1 MANLANKYRPRN
13 FEDIV
18 EQDLVVQIVNNLCES
33 DQLTNRNFL
42 FTGPAGTGKTTI
54 SRIIASELNE
64 GVGEVIEIDAASH
77 GSIDNVRSIVE
88 QAKKY
93 PVGSKYKVFIL
104 DECFPSNTWI
114 DTPAGSVQIKDIHP
128 GDRVYNLTG
137 EATVTRVFENTVKT
151 CNLISIRVGNRVIV
165 TTKDHLFFTDDGWVT
180 ASNLKEG
187 DLLYD
192 QTCMQSL
199 RNSVRSSVSERF
211 TYDLQQRVSEGS
223 HATEDDRKTYECV
236 SKNVSD
242 MWKRFLDTQEC
253 ECKNMFLGVWQS
265 LEEAESQYGTIIGA
279 TCKTLA
285 YIYLSRMWENT
296 RNSQQRSSDSV
307 FSEMCKPDNKSES
320 GSTCCSKYLPMVWKY
335 ICSELRGSTQED
347 MFSRMSICTDSESSC
362 RQTIS
367 QELSLHDCE
376 QSYEA
381 SRSCCKDD
389 INEIQKRYLTQS
401 ACVAWWERTLH
412 KAADSAPPSSGEF
425 VDIRVSRENGY
436 KSQQQSDEISYELQT
451 RPRLSRISDR
461 CRGGWCRPSY
471 EIASVVRREKSAVS
485 SKLRVDSVEI
495 YKRGYNDELFQGSF
509 SDTELSQDFVTM
521 YDLEVDGH
529 PSYYAN
535 GVLVHNC
542 HAFSNTSWQVFLKV
556 LEESPAMTV
565 MIFCTT
571 NPEKIPATILS
582 RVQTFKLSK
591 ISLEG
596 VSSRLKYV
604 LDSEIAEGQE
614 ITYDEEAV
622 NFVARLSNGGMRDA
636 LTTLDKALAYC
647 NEINMHNLETALNLP
662 NYDNYFKL
670 LQAYAKRDNSTTVAT
685 IDDVYNSGIN
695 FIQWF
700 EGFHSFVINVVKY
713 ILLGDINRTLV
724 PSHYED
730 RISKYSSAHLK
741 ICLDLSDNV
750 LKLIHELKSTQYLQE
765 VAITYLCRSRKG
777 DK

>member
-18 EQDLVVQIVNNLCES
+18 EQDLVVQIVKNLCDS

-42 FTGPAGTGKTTI
+42 FIGPAGTGKTTI

-77 GSIDNVRSIVE
+77 GSIDNVRNIVE

-104 DECFPSNTWI
+104 DECHS
-114 DTPAGSVQIKDIHP
+114 
-128 GDRVYNLTG
+128 
-137 EATVTRVFENTVKT
+137 
-151 CNLISIRVGNRVIV
+151 
-165 TTKDHLFFTDDGWVT
+165 
-180 ASNLKEG
+180 
-187 DLLYD
+187 
-192 QTCMQSL
+192 
-199 RNSVRSSVSERF
+199 
-211 TYDLQQRVSEGS
+211 
-223 HATEDDRKTYECV
+223 
-236 SKNVSD
+236 
-242 MWKRFLDTQEC
+242 
-253 ECKNMFLGVWQS
+253 
-265 LEEAESQYGTIIGA
+265 
-279 TCKTLA
+279 
-285 YIYLSRMWENT
+285 
-296 RNSQQRSSDSV
+296 
-307 FSEMCKPDNKSES
+307 
-320 GSTCCSKYLPMVWKY
+320 
-335 ICSELRGSTQED
+335 
-347 MFSRMSICTDSESSC
+347 
-362 RQTIS
+362 
-367 QELSLHDCE
+367 
-376 QSYEA
+376 
-381 SRSCCKDD
+381 
-389 INEIQKRYLTQS
+389 
-401 ACVAWWERTLH
+401 
-412 KAADSAPPSSGEF
+412 
-425 VDIRVSRENGY
+425 
-436 KSQQQSDEISYELQT
+436 
-451 RPRLSRISDR
+451 
-461 CRGGWCRPSY
+461 
-471 EIASVVRREKSAVS
+471 
-485 SKLRVDSVEI
+485 
-495 YKRGYNDELFQGSF
+495 
-509 SDTELSQDFVTM
+509 
-521 YDLEVDGH
+521 
-529 PSYYAN
+529 
-535 GVLVHNC
+535 
-542 HAFSNTSWQVFLKV
+542 FSNTSWQVFLKV

-636 LTTLDKALAYC
+636 LTTLDKALAYST
-647 NEINMHNLETALNLP
+647 EINMHNLEVALNLP

-670 LQAYAKRDNSTTVAT
+670 LQSYAKRDNSTTVAT

-741 ICLDLSDNV
+741 ICLDLSDTV
-750 LKLIHELKSTQYLQE
+750 LKLIHDLKSTQYLQE
-765 VAITYLCRSRKG
+765 VAITYLCRTKKG

>member
-18 EQDLVVQIVNNLCES
+18 EQDLVVQIVKNLCDS

-42 FTGPAGTGKTTI
+42 FIGPAGTGKAQPLYSKVLTTAGFKLMEDIQIGDEVFTGKGNIAKVSGIYPQGVRPIYEITLQDRTCIRVSDEHLNIVYRYNEDKKQREDFCLTTTELINLYNQSRFRLRIDIPKVDWRSEELPVDPYLLGALIGDGNLSNNFQFSNSEKDVIDKVDAILRRDWNKCLRKCPGDNVDYDIVDINHSSCKYVFSYKGNQYFSGRAIQEILYSEGYPKFDVATILRIADGTASNSLKHHPELNNAITYKIDDNYTSWQSTDTLKHALTELGVCCKSVDKRIPRSYLLASEQDRLQLLRGLFDTDGYTDKSGITTFTTCSGALSEDFAFLTRSLGIRDTVTSSPAKYVDAGDVIYTGSVSYDHHIKVSNSVQYCSSAKHTARRAIRQNEPMRNITDIRYVGEEPCQCIMLDHPDHTYISDGFIPTHNTTI

-77 GSIDNVRSIVE
+77 GSIDNVRNIVE

-104 DECFPSNTWI
+104 DECHS
-114 DTPAGSVQIKDIHP
+114 
-128 GDRVYNLTG
+128 
-137 EATVTRVFENTVKT
+137 
-151 CNLISIRVGNRVIV
+151 
-165 TTKDHLFFTDDGWVT
+165 
-180 ASNLKEG
+180 
-187 DLLYD
+187 
-192 QTCMQSL
+192 
-199 RNSVRSSVSERF
+199 
-211 TYDLQQRVSEGS
+211 
-223 HATEDDRKTYECV
+223 
-236 SKNVSD
+236 
-242 MWKRFLDTQEC
+242 
-253 ECKNMFLGVWQS
+253 
-265 LEEAESQYGTIIGA
+265 
-279 TCKTLA
+279 
-285 YIYLSRMWENT
+285 
-296 RNSQQRSSDSV
+296 
-307 FSEMCKPDNKSES
+307 
-320 GSTCCSKYLPMVWKY
+320 
-335 ICSELRGSTQED
+335 
-347 MFSRMSICTDSESSC
+347 
-362 RQTIS
+362 
-367 QELSLHDCE
+367 
-376 QSYEA
+376 
-381 SRSCCKDD
+381 
-389 INEIQKRYLTQS
+389 
-401 ACVAWWERTLH
+401 
-412 KAADSAPPSSGEF
+412 
-425 VDIRVSRENGY
+425 
-436 KSQQQSDEISYELQT
+436 
-451 RPRLSRISDR
+451 
-461 CRGGWCRPSY
+461 
-471 EIASVVRREKSAVS
+471 
-485 SKLRVDSVEI
+485 
-495 YKRGYNDELFQGSF
+495 
-509 SDTELSQDFVTM
+509 
-521 YDLEVDGH
+521 
-529 PSYYAN
+529 
-535 GVLVHNC
+535 
-542 HAFSNTSWQVFLKV
+542 FSNTSWQVFLKV

-636 LTTLDKALAYC
+636 LTTLDKALAYST
-647 NEINMHNLETALNLP
+647 EINMHNLEVALNLP

-670 LQAYAKRDNSTTVAT
+670 LQSYAKRDNSTTVAT

-741 ICLDLSDNV
+741 ICLDLSDTV
-750 LKLIHELKSTQYLQE
+750 LKLIHDLKSTQYLQE
-765 VAITYLCRSRKG
+765 VAITYLCRTKKG